1 MAVLVTSLVLLPLA
15 GALATWLAGNSAPR
29 IARVAA
35 LATALAEAGLVTFA
49 VVVAS
54 SRSVAGLVATR
65 ASGGVL
71 LRLDGLAGPLVALTA
86 VLGVVAV
93 LASWRIRKRP
103 GAHFAM
109 LLALQAAVTAVFL
122 AGDLIVFYVA
132 WEAVLLP
139 MFFLIGVWGH
149 EKRRHAAMK
158 FFAYTFAG
166 SALMLVGL
174 ILVVANTGTTSIA
187 QAVAKGLDPRTAT
200 LVFWLLAAG
209 FAVKIPVW
217 PLHTWLPDA
226 HVEAPTAGSIML
238 AGVLLKMGGYGFI
251 RFALPLAP
259 ATAHAAAPV
268 LATLGIVA
276 IVYGALMALA
286 QTDLKRLVAYS
297 SVAHMGFVVLAISIG
312 SKLALTAAVL
322 VMVAHG
328 LTSALLFLLVG
339 LLQDRTHTRDIAR
352 FGGLLRAVPGWGTA
366 LTFGLLASLGL
377 PGLAGFP
384 GEVASMLEGF
394 RAYGWWMTVV
404 AVGVVLAGAY
414 NLRAL
419 RRVAHGP
426 LADEWRSMRDL
437 DLRETLAIVPLV
449 IGIVALG
456 VWPSLVSSA
465 VASVAE
471 TIAKMLGG
479 G

>member
-1 MAVLVTSLVLLPLA
+1 MLLTSLVLLPLV
-15 GALATWLAGNSAPR
+15 GALACWLAGRSAPR
-29 IARVAA
+29 SARVVAVAA
-35 LATALAEAGLVTFA
+35 AVAEAGLVTLA
-49 VVVAS
+49 LVVAS
-54 SRSVAGLVATR
+54 RSG
-65 ASGGVL
+65 SGGLTVAL
-71 LRLDGLAGPLVALTA
+71 TGGGWPLRLDGLAGPLTALTA
-86 VLGVVAV
+86 LLGVVAP
-93 LASWRIRKRP
+93 LASWRVRKRP

-109 LLALQAAVTAVFL
+109 LLVLQAAVTAVFL
-122 AGDLIVFYVA
+122 AADLVVFYVA
-132 WEAVLLP
+132 WEAVLVP
-139 MFFLIGVWGH
+139 MFFLIGIWGH

-158 FFAYTFAG
+158 FFIYTFAG

-174 ILVVANTGTTSIA
+174 IVVIASTGTTSMA
-187 QAVAKGLDPRTAT
+187 QAVATGLDARTGT
-200 LVFWLLAAG
+200 LVFWLLAIG
-209 FAVKIPVW
+209 FAVKIPIW

-251 RFALPLAP
+251 RLALPLAP
-259 ATAHAAAPV
+259 AAARAAAPV
-268 LATLGIVA
+268 LATLGIIA

-297 SVAHMGFVVLAISIG
+297 SVAHMGFVVLAIAIG
-312 SKLALTAAVL
+312 SKVAIAAAVL

-339 LLQDRTHTRDIAR
+339 LLDDRAHTREISR
-352 FGGLLRAVPGWGTA
+352 FGGLLRVIPGWGTA

-384 GEVASMLEGF
+384 GELLSTLEGF
-394 RAYGWWMTVV
+394 RAYGWWMAVV
-404 AVGVVLAGAY
+404 ALGVVLAGAY

-426 LADEWRSMRDL
+426 LAEEWREMRDL
-437 DLRETLAIVPLV
+437 DLREVLAIVPLAA
-449 IGIVALG
+449 GILALG
-456 VWPSLVSSA
+456 VWPGLVSSA
-465 VASVAE
+465 VSPVA
-471 TIAKMLGG
+471 TAVAKMLGG